1 MLKRELHEE
10 ILTRILENVKDGD
23 LTKLPEVTA
32 DLELL
37 RKDNVNSIKE
47 FNDLKEESSK
57 LTENNEKLRSAN
69 MDLFLKLGSSQSS
82 KTEEKGKEKEQENV
96 SRETL
101 LNEIIDDIGGFGDN
115 EN

>member
-10 ILTRILENVKDGD
+10 ILTRILENVKNGD
-23 LTKLPEVTA
+23 ISKLPDITA

-37 RKDNVNSIKE
+37 RKDHIDS
-47 FNDLKEESSK
+47 LKDYEEVTTKNTK

-82 KTEEKGKEKEQENV
+82 KTEEKEKEKEQDNV

-101 LNEIIDDIGGFGDN
+101 LNDIIDDIGGFNN

>member
-23 LTKLPEVTA
+23 ISKLPDITA
-32 DLELL
+32 DLDIL
-37 RKDNVNSIKE
+37 RKDNVDS
-47 FNDLKEESSK
+47 LKEYEEVTTK
-57 LTENNEKLRSAN
+57 NTQLTENNEKLRSAN
-69 MDLFLKLGSSQSS
+69 MDLFLKLGSS
-82 KTEEKGKEKEQENV
+82 KTSNSEGEKEKDKDNENV

-101 LNEIIDDIGGFGDN
+101 LNDIINDIGGFNN

>member
-10 ILTRILENVKDGD
+10 ILTRILENVKNGD
-23 LTKLPEVTA
+23 ISKLPDITA

-37 RKDNVNSIKE
+37 RKDNIDS
-47 FNDLKEESSK
+47 LKDYEEVTTKNTK
-57 LTENNEKLRSAN
+57 LTENNEKLRNAN

-82 KTEEKGKEKEQENV
+82 KTEEKEKEKEQENV

-101 LNEIIDDIGGFGDN
+101 LNDIIDDIGGFNN

>member
-10 ILTRILENVKDGD
+10 ILTRILENVKNADIS
-23 LTKLPEVTA
+23 KLPDITA

-37 RKDNVNSIKE
+37 RKDNIDS
-47 FNDLKEESSK
+47 LKEYEEVSTKNTK

-82 KTEEKGKEKEQENV
+82 KTEEKEQENENV

-101 LNEIIDDIGGFGDN
+101 LNDIIDDIGGFNN

>member
-10 ILTRILENVKDGD
+10 ILTRILENVKNGD
-23 LTKLPEVTA
+23 ISKLPDITA

-37 RKDNVNSIKE
+37 RKDNIDS
-47 FNDLKEESSK
+47 LKEYEEVSTKNTK

-82 KTEEKGKEKEQENV
+82 KTEEKEKEEQNENV

-101 LNEIIDDIGGFGDN
+101 LNDIIDDIGGFNN